1 MTHTRWNLQEPVY
14 SYSCMYMYIFWEIQL
29 VRHRGIT
36 MNKSSSYIRGFNA
49 LYLNSFLG
57 YANIARV
64 RVTYVV
70 NVHREKNELN

>member
-1 MTHTRWNLQEPVY
+1 M
-14 SYSCMYMYIFWEIQL
+14 FWEIQL

-64 RVTYVV
+64 RVTHAVK
-70 NVHREKNELN
+70 VHREKK

>member
-1 MTHTRWNLQEPVY
+1 M
-14 SYSCMYMYIFWEIQL
+14 FWEIQL

-64 RVTYVV
+64 RVTHAVK
-70 NVHREKNELN
+70 VHREKSERNLRLPFCEIYFT